1 MVEKEL
7 EDIYRYAKPN
17 NKNMKDYEKK
27 KNRHTINI
35 EMFIIYIDGQCHKAS
50 RK

>member
-7 EDIYRYAKPN
+7 EDIYRYTKPN

-27 KNRHTINI
+27 RIVI
-35 EMFIIYIDGQCHKAS
+35 PSILRCS
-50 RK
+50 